1 MVEVGCGNLKVER
14 KKKLLSCSIWIR
26 INVYV
31 YVVFLVKFIY
41 IGLVIKKKILYI
53 VFILRFV
60 YFDVNYKNV
69 YVLIYDGIYYKEFK
83 NFYFLLIYNIV
94 YW

>member
-1 MVEVGCGNLKVER
+1 MNKNKCICICSFFGKVY
-14 KKKLLSCSIWIR
+14 IYWIS
-26 INVYV
+26 N
-31 YVVFLVKFIY
+31 
-41 IGLVIKKKILYI
+41 KKKILYI